1 MSSDEREDV
10 VALFQEGRIIGSGVT
25 TTVLPEGGNYGV
37 TVRVPDLR
45 HIEFV
50 VHYEFLT
57 DPVTDPGT
65 PVNRRI
71 RGNVVG
77 FTLIGVG
84 KGTTLT
90 AMVLCV
96 GC

>member
-10 VALFQEGRIIGSGVT
+10 VALFQEGRLIASGLT
-25 TTVLPEGGNYGV
+25 TIVLPESGSYGV
-37 TVRVPDLR
+37 TIRVPDLR
-45 HIEFV
+45 YIEFV

-57 DPVTDPGT
+57 DPTTDPGT
-65 PVNRRI
+65 PVNRGI

-77 FTLIGVG
+77 FTLVGVG
-84 KGTTLT
+84 RGTTLT

-96 GC
+96 G

>member
-1 MSSDEREDV
+1 MSSDESDAV
-10 VALFQEGRIIGSGVT
+10 VALFQEGRLIGSGVT
-25 TTVLPEGGNYGV
+25 TVVLPEGGSYGI

-45 HIEFV
+45 YIEFV

-57 DPVTDPGT
+57 DPATDPGT
-65 PVNRRI
+65 PVNRGI

-77 FTLIGVG
+77 FTLVGVG

-90 AMVLCV
+90 VMVLCV
-96 GC
+96 GN